1 MVIHVVSEIRCK
13 VYNGN
18 EGHIFKNQI
27 LSWWYSYTQNSNI
40 IKKMVVIISEI
51 RNDDDDRSKIDNG
64 DKYII
69 KTKTPQKI
77 IESIILAPLTLR
89 YVHATKGEKCLPN
102 HAKMA

>member
-1 MVIHVVSEIRCK
+1 MVIHVVSEIGCE

-51 RNDDDDRSKIDNG
+51 RNDDDDRRW
-64 DKYII
+64 
-69 KTKTPQKI
+69 
-77 IESIILAPLTLR
+77 L
-89 YVHATKGEKCLPN
+89 
-102 HAKMA
+102 

>member
-1 MVIHVVSEIRCK
+1 MVIHVVSEIRCE

-51 RNDDDDRSKIDNG
+51 RNDDDDMMMVITSNIFMMNF
-64 DKYII
+64 IF
-69 KTKTPQKI
+69 
-77 IESIILAPLTLR
+77 
-89 YVHATKGEKCLPN
+89 
-102 HAKMA
+102 